1 MHEARVLVVDDS
13 AAMRALFCDVLEQSK
28 NVRVVGTAAS
38 AAEARDQIA
47 QCMPNVLTL
56 DVEMP
61 GMSGIE
67 FLEEIMSTNP
77 MPVVMLSGL
86 TQSGTETSLKAFE
99 LGAVECFPKPLKATP
114 EQFAKTVGKLGKIV
128 IAAANSNV
136 RDKPRNRGPRPEGE
150 TQAGYAP
157 NGKIAAFSTSMGGV
171 DALTEV
177 LGHYPKNCP
186 PTVIILQTE
195 PMLAE
200 MFIARADKN
209 CACSVKAAVD
219 GAELV
224 AGTVHIAFD
233 PGKHVIAASAPGKRK
248 WSTSIDVTPATQV
261 SVDVPTLADETGAQ
275 QVSVGDTPKTTGSSS
290 SQKTIAVTAGVVGL
304 VAVGAGTA
312 FALKASSTWS
322 DAKNHCTVYPT
333 NCGPEGQSLSE
344 NAKSSANVATVA
356 FAVGALGLAG
366 GAILWLTAPKQ
377 SESEPKVSLGI
388 GPGRVLLSGRF

>member
-1 MHEARVLVVDDS
+1 MHDARVLVVDDS

-28 NVRVVGTAAS
+28 NVVVVGTAAS

-47 QCMPNVLTL
+47 ELRPNVVTL

-67 FLEEIMSTNP
+67 FLEEIMTTNP
-77 MPVVMLSGL
+77 MPVVMLSAL

-136 RDKPRNRGPRPEGE
+136 RDRPRHRGPKAESGG
-150 TQAGYAP
+150 AGGYAP

-195 PMLAE
+195 PALAE
-200 MFIARADKN
+200 MFIARADKD
-209 CACSVKAAVD
+209 CACAVKAAVD
-219 GAELV
+219 GAEL
-224 AGTVHIAFD
+224 APGTVHIAFN
-233 PGKHVIAASAPGKRK
+233 PGKHVIVEPGSPAKLRMVERDPVEGFRPSATLLFGTIARGGLPAIGAVLTGMGEDGAKGLKLLQAAGCR
-248 WSTSIDVTPATQV
+248 
-261 SVDVPTLADETGAQ
+261 TLAQDR
-275 QVSVGDTPKTTGSSS
+275 
-290 SQKTIAVTAGVVGL
+290 
-304 VAVGAGTA
+304 GTA
-312 FALKASSTWS
+312 TVPQAPAAAVEAGAVDAELKLEELAA
-322 DAKNHCTVYPT
+322 DVLGQ
-333 NCGPEGQSLSE
+333 CGSAEG
-344 NAKSSANVATVA
+344 
-356 FAVGALGLAG
+356 
-366 GAILWLTAPKQ
+366 
-377 SESEPKVSLGI
+377 
-388 GPGRVLLSGRF
+388 

>member
-28 NVRVVGTAAS
+28 NVRVVGTAAN

-47 QCMPNVLTL
+47 SCMPNVLTL

-67 FLEEIMSTNP
+67 FLEEIMTTNP
-77 MPVVMLSGL
+77 MPVVMLSSL

-99 LGAVECFPKPLKATP
+99 LGAVECFPKPMKATP

-136 RDKPRNRGPRPEGE
+136 RDKPRHRTAKPAEEAAG
-150 TQAGYAP
+150 GYAP
-157 NGKIAAFSTSMGGV
+157 NGTIAAFSTSMGGV

-195 PMLAE
+195 PALAE
-200 MFIARADKN
+200 MFIARAAKD
-209 CACSVKAAVD
+209 CACAVKAAAD

-233 PGKHVIAASAPGKRK
+233 PAKHVIVEPGAPAKLRLVERDPVEGFRPSATLLFGSIARGGMPTIGAVLTGMGEDGAKGLKLLQAAGAR
-248 WSTSIDVTPATQV
+248 
-261 SVDVPTLADETGAQ
+261 TLAQDR
-275 QVSVGDTPKTTGSSS
+275 
-290 SQKTIAVTAGVVGL
+290 
-304 VAVGAGTA
+304 GTA
-312 FALKASSTWS
+312 TVPQAPAAAVEAGAVSAELKLDALAA
-322 DAKNHCTVYPT
+322 DVLA
-333 NCGPEGQSLSE
+333 NCG
-344 NAKSSANVATVA
+344 
-356 FAVGALGLAG
+356 
-366 GAILWLTAPKQ
+366 TAA
-377 SESEPKVSLGI
+377 
-388 GPGRVLLSGRF
+388 

>member
-1 MHEARVLVVDDS
+1 MHDARVLVVDDS

-28 NVRVVGTAAS
+28 NVVVVGTAAS
-38 AAEARDQIA
+38 AAEARSQIA
-47 QCMPNVLTL
+47 QLQPNVVTL

-77 MPVVMLSGL
+77 MPVVMLSAL

-114 EQFAKTVGKLGKIV
+114 EQFAKTVGKLGKV
-128 IAAANSNV
+128 VVAAANSNV
-136 RDKPRNRGPRPEGE
+136 RDRPRHRGPKAESTEGY
-150 TQAGYAP
+150 TP

-195 PMLAE
+195 PALAE
-200 MFIARADKN
+200 MFIARANKD
-209 CACSVKAAVD
+209 CACAIKAVAD

-233 PGKHVIAASAPGKRK
+233 PGKHVIVEPGSPPKLRTVEREPVEGFRPSATLLFGTIARGGLSAIGAVLTGMGEDGAKGLKLLQAAGCR
-248 WSTSIDVTPATQV
+248 
-261 SVDVPTLADETGAQ
+261 TLAQDR
-275 QVSVGDTPKTTGSSS
+275 
-290 SQKTIAVTAGVVGL
+290 
-304 VAVGAGTA
+304 GTA
-312 FALKASSTWS
+312 TVPQAPAAAVEAGAVDAELKLEELAADMLTQ
-322 DAKNHCTVYPT
+322 
-333 NCGPEGQSLSE
+333 CGTAEG
-344 NAKSSANVATVA
+344 
-356 FAVGALGLAG
+356 
-366 GAILWLTAPKQ
+366 
-377 SESEPKVSLGI
+377 
-388 GPGRVLLSGRF
+388 